1 MAIDV
6 KTRRP
11 KLSTITGGLSG
22 PAVKPI
28 AVRMVWQVAQAVSI
42 PVIGL
47 GGIATIEDVIEFLLA
62 GATAVQVGT
71 YNFVEPNIAS
81 KLVHQLSNYLE
92 DNHISDV
99 QELIGAVS
107 I

>member
-1 MAIDV
+1 
-6 KTRRP
+6 
-11 KLSTITGGLSG
+11 
-22 PAVKPI
+22 
-28 AVRMVWQVAQAVSI
+28 MVWQVAQAVSI

-71 YNFVEPNIAS
+71 YNFVEPDIAS

-92 DNHISDV
+92 KSHISDV
-99 QELIGAVS
+99 QELIGALS

>member
-6 KTRRP
+6 KTHKP

-71 YNFVEPNIAS
+71 YNFVEPDIAS

-92 DNHISDV
+92 ENHISDV
-99 QELIGAVS
+99 QELIGALS

>member
-1 MAIDV
+1 
-6 KTRRP
+6 
-11 KLSTITGGLSG
+11 
-22 PAVKPI
+22 
-28 AVRMVWQVAQAVSI
+28 MVWQVAQAVSI

-71 YNFVEPNIAS
+71 YNFVEPDIAS
-81 KLVHQLSNYLE
+81 KLVLQLSNYLE
-92 DNHISDV
+92 ENHISDV
-99 QELIGAVS
+99 QELIGALS